1 MTAGGTTGRG
11 PGRPRG
17 SRSGATR
24 EAVVR
29 AAREAFA
36 EGGFR
41 GTSIAQVAER
51 AGLTAAGVLH
61 HVGSKEALL
70 AEVLRSRD
78 REDAEAAAAD
88 GAVGFDVL
96 DRILTVVQDNVTRP
110 ELIHL
115 YVTVSAEAV
124 DPEHPAH
131 DWLLEHLEAVRG
143 AVRGALERGL
153 AAGTVRPG
161 TPVGTLADLVVAVL
175 DGLQVQWVADP
186 DAVDM
191 VGAAR
196 TAFAA
201 LRAPYELSG

>member
-1 MTAGGTTGRG
+1 MTADGRTGRG

-29 AAREAFA
+29 AAFAAFA

-41 GTSIAQVAER
+41 GTSVAQVGER
-51 AGLTAAGVLH
+51 VGLSAAGVLH

-70 AEVLRSRD
+70 AEVLRLRG
-78 REDAEAAAAD
+78 REDAAVAAAD
-88 GAVGFDVL
+88 EAVGFAVL
-96 DRILTVVQDNVTRP
+96 DRLEHVVALNTTRP
-110 ELIHL
+110 GLIRL
-115 YVTVSAEAV
+115 YVTLSAEAV

-131 DWLLEHLEAVRG
+131 DWLLEHLEAVRE
-143 AVRGALERGL
+143 AVSGALRRGV

-161 TPVGTLADLVVAVL
+161 TPVDTVAQLVVAVL

-186 DAVDM
+186 GSIDM
-191 VGAAR
+191 VRAAR

-201 LRAPYELSG
+201 LRAPYELS